1 MLQLMLM
8 SFIVVVASGLCSG
21 SEAALLSLSLGRARQ
36 LAENGGSTA
45 QLLLRMR
52 EDLNPVISTIVIL
65 NNIANIVGSI
75 AVGALAAVVF
85 GNTALG
91 VFSAVLTLSIIIF
104 GEIVPKTLGVRYNEA
119 IALLI
124 ARPIW
129 LLVIICTPAVWFV
142 EQITRLL
149 IRSDTAT
156 YTTNEAEIR
165 SLVRI
170 GEQEGLIED
179 DESKMIEQV
188 FNLND
193 LSAGDLMTPR
203 VRMTYL
209 PGAETL
215 AEHREAIIHSQH
227 SRIIIIAETTDE
239 VTGFALKDELLIALL
254 HGKTDQTLASFQ
266 REIDFV
272 AESERADKLLVRF
285 RNTRRHIAVVV
296 DEFYGVAGVVTLEDV
311 LEILTGEIVDETD
324 TVVDLQEDARRRW
337 KQHPRLP
344 LPGDYQ

>member
-1 MLQLMLM
+1 MLELLLL
-8 SFIVVVASGLCSG
+8 SLVVVIASSLFSG
-21 SEAALLSLSLGRARQ
+21 SEAALLSLSVSRARQ
-36 LAENGGSTA
+36 LADQGGA
-45 QLLLRMR
+45 NAKLLLRIR
-52 EDLNPVISTIVIL
+52 EDINPIISTIVIL

-75 AVGALAAVVF
+75 TVGALAATVF
-85 GNTALG
+85 GQAGLG
-91 VFSAVLTLSIIIF
+91 FFSAGLTLAIIIF
-104 GEIVPKTLGVRYNEA
+104 GEIVPKTVGVRYNEQ
-119 IALLI
+119 IALFVV
-124 ARPIW
+124 RPV
-129 LLVIICTPAVWFV
+129 LVLRVIFAPAVWLLDQFNRV
-142 EQITRLL
+142 L
-149 IRSDTAT
+149 IRSDGQMH
-156 YTTNEAEIR
+156 TTNEAEIR

-170 GEQEGLIED
+170 GEAEGIIED

-209 PGAETL
+209 AGDETVG
-215 AEHREAIIHSQH
+215 ENREEIIHSQH
-227 SRIIIIAETTDE
+227 TRIIIIAETTDE
-239 VTGFALKDELLIALL
+239 VTGFALKDDLLIALL
-254 HGKTDQTLASFQ
+254 EGKDASLIREFQ

-272 AESERADKLLVRF
+272 AETEQADKLLVRF

-337 KQHPRLP
+337 KQYPRLP
-344 LPGDYQ
+344 LPGDYH